1 MFGVKTPMLTALTL
15 ALCAAHTSVHAP
27 EPVATPDA
35 LKQSDVR
42 VVLQANETHFVA
54 TNTSFDV
61 AVLVFGSEELGVLS
75 TLRLAPGGTVTF
87 GHAGDDEADVWVE
100 VVCISPTRID
110 SGAHQVSDIIDEGGA
125 LWIVQNN
132 ATLEIDRAT
141 SPGLKEARGSCL
153 SRLLVRPRRV
163 QVSTL
168 VPGDRHG
175 TTQFAHDIHVEVR
188 DDELRAIA
196 AQRERL
202 ATR

>member
-1 MFGVKTPMLTALTL
+1 LFGVKTPMLTALTL

-54 TNTSFDV
+54 TNTSFDI

-132 ATLEIDRAT
+132 ATLE
-141 SPGLKEARGSCL
+141 SYCGSKNDQEDGV
-153 SRLLVRPRRV
+153 RRTEPTGDLV
-163 QVSTL
+163 L
-168 VPGDRHG
+168 HVPGGPGPRPKGDTPPVIG
-175 TTQFAHDIHVEVR
+175 GGPLPVV
-188 DDELRAIA
+188 
-196 AQRERL
+196 
-202 ATR
+202 